1 MNPFVRYTTSNTRKR
16 TISDLEDEVTVLVS
30 NPTIPNIKFV
40 VQSNTKLNVVI
51 EEYYRVTGAIYKMN
65 MDYQHFKKHSL
76 YIPGHEMVII
86 PVAKVKEE
94 TGSSSRTNLVELRHP
109 RGNEVRVVEVG
120 GADDVSSQTEMPKN
134 NNVETSHDIIRRR
147 SNEMSLKEINYGS
160 EVSVK
165 TLLSK
170 DQDFVPIENSNATIT
185 LLFCFLAINE

>member
-1 MNPFVRYTTSNTRKR
+1 
-16 TISDLEDEVTVLVS
+16 
-30 NPTIPNIKFV
+30 
-40 VQSNTKLNVVI
+40 
-51 EEYYRVTGAIYKMN
+51 

-185 LLFCFLAINE
+185 LLSSVAINTTEIKKHKMYWSNRLRFLF